1 MNLIRTV
8 TFAACLLG
16 SRVLMAQ
23 APPPLKL
30 NVPKD
35 HPRIGLTSAD
45 LEKVRANI
53 ANEPWAGLW
62 KAVVGRSE
70 SVRRGQLDP
79 KRAFGGVPG
88 QSQRFTMTE
97 GLECVAFHALV
108 GKDAAAAKALS
119 DFFEAWDPA
128 PLEKDIAENDFMS
141 SGEFFEGL
149 AVVLDWTWDLLSEP
163 ARAKLRAIVERR
175 AKHNYDG
182 FVGKKS
188 WEATTDAN
196 NHSMASMGGVG
207 LAAVALWHE
216 NPDAPKWAG
225 MAHLK
230 MNSYLASSFD
240 ADGACY
246 EGTMY
251 GPFGLFRILP
261 FSDCCARFGAGD
273 ALQQLLPKVMEQLT
287 NELTPGR
294 GRMLPINDT
303 DGGYQAWGGTLF
315 LYDAARHESPISR
328 WMWTD
333 VFNRSA
339 GSGGHTW
346 AFAVLWEDGRAGG
359 TPPVKKVAATRG
371 RGTLT
376 VRTGWEKDDF
386 LAAFEC
392 GKRVPGCHGQSD
404 VGHFLIY
411 AKGRCLAAD
420 TGYSNVD
427 KEGTPHQ
434 SIGHNLVLVDGKGEV
449 ITGGGKVTEGK
460 LVQWEE
466 RKTLVWAQADL
477 TGAFADRAYNP
488 MAVATRC
495 FIVMTGPDPYVVVA
509 DAFVKDAKDHEYAWL
524 LHGNADSKFD
534 LAKDRA
540 THLSGDAAL
549 DIVPCLFEKDP
560 PAFTTARFPSNN
572 FGEHDMLRAT
582 VKGRRWLALTVLSPR
597 GGSEAAAE
605 VKRDIKGGKLVVAV
619 TRGGAK
625 DEFTVTAAPSGGI
638 AALRV
643 VRSVDGKPIAED
655 LKLK

>member
-1 MNLIRTV
+1 MRIVALLLLAV
-8 TFAACLLG
+8 AAA
-16 SRVLMAQ
+16 SAQ

-30 NVPKD
+30 TVPKD
-35 HPRIGLTSAD
+35 HPRIGITSAD

-53 ANEPWAGLW
+53 ANEPWKGLW
-62 KAVVGRSE
+62 RNVVGQSERVRST
-70 SVRRGQLDP
+70 QLDP
-79 KRAFGGVPG
+79 KSAFGGVGG
-88 QSQRFTMTE
+88 QSVRFTMTE
-97 GLECVAFHALV
+97 GLECVALHALL
-108 GKDAAAAKALS
+108 GKDETAAKMLS
-119 DFFEAWDPA
+119 AFFEAWDPA
-128 PLEKDIAENDFMS
+128 PLEKDIADNDFMS

-149 AVVLDWTWDLLSEP
+149 AVVLDWTWDLLSP
-163 ARAKLRAIVERR
+163 AARTKLRAIVERR

-196 NHSMASMGGVG
+196 NHSMASMGALG
-207 LAAVALWHE
+207 LAAVALWGE
-216 NPDAPKWAG
+216 NPDAPAWAG
-225 MAHLK
+225 MAHAK
-230 MNSYLASSFD
+230 MKSYVASSFD
-240 ADGACY
+240 ADGGCY

-273 ALQQLLPKVMEQLT
+273 AMAGGFLDRVVNQLT
-287 NELTPGR
+287 NELTPGCD
-294 GRMLPINDT
+294 RMLPINDT
-303 DGGYQAWGGTLF
+303 DGNFGPWGGTLF
-315 LYDAARHESPISR
+315 LYSASHYKNPLAR
-328 WMWTD
+328 WMWTE
-333 VFNRSA
+333 VEKRHA
-339 GSGGHTW
+339 GNGGHTW
-346 AFAVLWEDGRAGG
+346 AFAVLWEDGVEDARA
-359 TPPVKKVAATRG
+359 PEKKVAVTKG

-376 VRTGWEKDDF
+376 VRTGWEKSDF

-392 GKRVPGCHGQSD
+392 GKRIPGTHGQSD

-449 ITGGGKVTEGK
+449 ITGGGQVTEGK

-466 RKTLVWAQADL
+466 KKTLVWAQADL
-477 TGAFADRAYNP
+477 TPAFAQKSYNP

-495 FIVMTGPDPYVVVA
+495 FVVLTGPDPYVVVA

-534 LAKDRA
+534 CAKDRA
-540 THLSGDAAL
+540 THNSGDAAL
-549 DIVPCLFEKDP
+549 DIVPCLFDKEL
-560 PAFTTARFPSNN
+560 PAFETKRFPSGN

-582 VKGRRWLALTVLSPR
+582 VKGKRWLGLTVLSPR
-597 GGSEAAAE
+597 GAADTAAE
-605 VKRDIKGGKLVVAV
+605 VKREIKGGKLVVTV
-619 TRGGAK
+619 TRGSAK
-625 DEFTVTAAPSGGI
+625 DEFTLTGAPNGGI
-638 AALRV
+638 AAIRV
-643 VRSVDGKPIAED
+643 VRTVDGKPVAED